1 MKNTFKIQLAISC
14 LLLFSCSSESNV
26 SKQVDNEPIV
36 TFQDSLSYTMG
47 VNIGQNLPE
56 TEINHDLLI
65 EGLQDFW
72 DNTEPRINAPSR
84 LEVLRAFNIQ
94 NSEIERDLMKSLS
107 EKSKKMSRENKMA
120 GQEFLE
126 KNKYNE
132 GVRVFSRSQIQYKV
146 IQEGNGKIPDF
157 DDAVVVHYNGY
168 FIDGT
173 KFDSSYDRG
182 EPATFMLNQVI
193 QGWQETLQKMPVG
206 SKWKVFIPEN
216 LGYGIAGVYKDAQKG
231 EYIIPPSSTL
241 IFEIELLSIVEQ

>member
-1 MKNTFKIQLAISC
+1 MKIIFKIQLAISC

-26 SKQVDNEPIV
+26 SKQVDYEPIV
-36 TFQDSLSYTMG
+36 TFQDSLSYSMG

-56 TEINHDLLI
+56 TEINHNLLI

-84 LEVLRAFNIQ
+84 LEVLRAFNIK

-120 GQEFLE
+120 GMEFLE

-132 GVRVFSRSQIQYKV
+132 GVRVLSRSQIQYKV
-146 IQEGNGKIPDF
+146 LQEGSGRIPDF

-168 FIDGT
+168 LIDGT

-182 EPATFMLNQVI
+182 EPATFALNGVI
-193 QGWQETLQKMPVG
+193 QGWQQILQKMPVG

-216 LGYGIAGVYKDAQKG
+216 LGYGIAGVYKDAKKG

-241 IFEIELLSIVEQ
+241 VFDIELLSIVE

>member
-1 MKNTFKIQLAISC
+1 MKIIFKIQLAISC

-26 SKQVDNEPIV
+26 SKQVDYEPIV
-36 TFQDSLSYTMG
+36 TFQDSLSYSMG

-56 TEINHDLLI
+56 TEINHNLLI

-120 GQEFLE
+120 GMEFLE

-132 GVRVFSRSQIQYKV
+132 GVRVLSRSQIQYKV
-146 IQEGNGKIPDF
+146 LQEGSGRIPDF

-168 FIDGT
+168 LIDGT

-182 EPATFMLNQVI
+182 EPATFALNGVI
-193 QGWQETLQKMPVG
+193 QGWQQILQKMPVG

-216 LGYGIAGVYKDAQKG
+216 LGYGIAGVYKDAKKG

-241 IFEIELLSIVEQ
+241 VFDIELLSIVE

>member
-47 VNIGQNLPE
+47 VNIGQNLPKK
-56 TEINHDLLI
+56 EINHDLLI

-94 NSEIERDLMKSLS
+94 NSEIERELMKSLS

-146 IQEGNGKIPDF
+146 LEEGGGRIPDF

-168 FIDGT
+168 LIDGT

-182 EPATFMLNQVI
+182 EPATFALNGVI
-193 QGWQETLQKMPVG
+193 QGWQQILQKMPVG

-216 LGYGIAGVYKDAQKG
+216 LGYGIAGVYKDAKKG

-241 IFEIELLSIVEQ
+241 VFDIELLSIVE